1 MKQYQIAILSF
12 HFPFNLVNG
21 LSPHPSYTMV
31 NNKYKSTNTMKTKI
45 ACKKSLAITLNYI
58 PIASF
63 NLCYPSWENN
73 LEPSQSNIILGD
85 SQYKMY
91 FLYNQRIND
100 NIEDKKQER
109 TDRSEVILCL
119 AFLGHPTMLTH
130 SPGSISARK
139 FV

>member
-1 MKQYQIAILSF
+1 
-12 HFPFNLVNG
+12 
-21 LSPHPSYTMV
+21 
-31 NNKYKSTNTMKTKI
+31 
-45 ACKKSLAITLNYI
+45 
-58 PIASF
+58 
-63 NLCYPSWENN
+63 
-73 LEPSQSNIILGD
+73 
-85 SQYKMY
+85 MY

-119 AFLGHPTMLTH
+119 AFLGHPTTLLTH